1 VVLVGVQPLALS
13 QDVMSEGTRKQKY
26 DHVMSVLSHYL
37 KRCVIEF
44 ND

>member
-1 VVLVGVQPLALS
+1 MLVGVQPLALS
-13 QDVMSEGTRKQKY
+13 QDLMSEGTQKQKY
-26 DHVMSVLSHYL
+26 DHVMSVLSYYL